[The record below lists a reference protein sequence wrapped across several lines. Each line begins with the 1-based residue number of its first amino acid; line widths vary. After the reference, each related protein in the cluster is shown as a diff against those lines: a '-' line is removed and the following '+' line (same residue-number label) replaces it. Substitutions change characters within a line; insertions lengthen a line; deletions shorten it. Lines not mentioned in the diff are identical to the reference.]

1 MASRNQQIIK
11 ASWIGIGGNA
21 FLSAVKIIIGLLAGS
36 LAVVGDGIDSAGDI
50 IASVITL
57 LTARLMTKPP
67 TIKFPYGMEK
77 ADAIASKVLSF
88 IMFFAGAQL
97 AIATVTGLIRGI
109 EREMPTLLAIY
120 VTLVSIAGKFLLAL
134 YLNRTGK
141 KVESSMLI
149 ANAKNMQNDVVIS
162 GGVLLGLFFTFFL
175 KLPVIDSIT
184 ALIISFWIMFA
195 AYRIF
200 MKTNPEL
207 LDGVHDEKIYNDVFR
222 VISSIEGVYNPHR
235 ARIRKVGNRFVIAI
249 DIEVDGNKTVH
260 EAHDIARQVEDAL
273 KSSIDNVYD
282 ILVHVEP
289 YGNIEKDEKYG
300 VSGKDIPG
308 IS

>member
-1 MASRNQQIIK
+1 MSNRNRQIIR
-11 ASWIGIGGNA
+11 ASWVGVWGNA
-21 FLSAVKIIIGLLAGS
+21 LLSVLKISVGLIAGS

-57 LTARLMTKPP
+57 LTARLMSRPP
-67 TIKFPYGMEK
+67 NMKFPYGYEK
-77 ADAIASKVLSF
+77 ADALASKVLSF

-97 AIATVTGLIRGI
+97 GISAVSGLIRGV
-109 EREMPTLLAIY
+109 EREMPAMFAIY
-120 VTLVSIAGKFLLAL
+120 ATLISIAGKLLLSWHQHRA
-134 YLNRTGK
+134 GK
-141 KVESSMLI
+141 KLDSPMLV
-149 ANAKNMQNDVVIS
+149 ANGRNMQNDVIIS
-162 GGVLLGLFFTFFL
+162 GAVLAGLFFTFFL

-184 ALIISFWIMFA
+184 AILVSLWIMYA
-195 AYRIF
+195 AYGIF

-207 LDGVHDEKIYNDVFR
+207 LDGVHDEKIYDDVFR
-222 VISSIEGVYNPHR
+222 VISSIKGVYNPHR
-235 ARIRKVGNRFVIAI
+235 ARIRKVGNQFVIAI

-273 KSSIDNVYD
+273 KSSIANVYD

-300 VSGKDIPG
+300 VSGKDIHG